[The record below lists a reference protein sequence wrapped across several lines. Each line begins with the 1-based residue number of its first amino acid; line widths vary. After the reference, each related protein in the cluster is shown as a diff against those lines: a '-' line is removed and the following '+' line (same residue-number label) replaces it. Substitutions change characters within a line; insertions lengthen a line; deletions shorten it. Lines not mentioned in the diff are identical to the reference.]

1 MKSEVKS
8 GILITVVVILI
19 LVIVYFT
26 TAVFLTG
33 EIGGKKGDDSSD
45 NETSEEAQS
54 EDVSSLTSYDNTI
67 IAGRVFN
74 QTDDTYMVIIYSEK
88 ESSDALK
95 TTIST
100 YDSKGESV
108 KLYKVNKDE
117 AINSSVNSDS
127 DNTNPTSSS
136 ELKVKD
142 NALITIT
149 NGTVSSYVN
158 DDEQI
163 INALK

>member
-33 EIGGKKGDDSSD
+33 EIGGKKSDDSSD

-100 YDSKGESV
+100 YDSKDESV

-127 DNTNPTSSS
+127 DNTNPTNSS
-136 ELKVKD
+136 ELKVKN

>member
-8 GILITVVVILI
+8 GILITVVVIVI
-19 LVIVYFT
+19 LVIVYFA

-33 EIGGKKGDDSSD
+33 EISFGSSD
-45 NETSEEAQS
+45 SDTDTSSNNDETEEL
-54 EDVSSLTSYDNTI
+54 SSLTSYDNTI

-88 ESSDALK
+88 DSSDALK

-100 YDSKGESV
+100 YDSSGNDIT
-108 KLYKVNKDE
+108 LYKVNKDE
-117 AINSSVNSDS
+117 AINSSVNADS
-127 DNTNPTSSS
+127 DNTNPASSS
-136 ELKVKD
+136 ELKVQN
-142 NALITIT
+142 NALLTIT
-149 NGTVSSYVN
+149 NHTVSSYIS

>member
-33 EIGGKKGDDSSD
+33 EIGGKKSDDSKD

-100 YDSKGESV
+100 YDSKDESV

-117 AINSSVNSDS
+117 AINSTIDSDS
-127 DNTNPTSSS
+127 DNTNPTNSS
-136 ELKVKD
+136 ELKVKN